1 LTPEVFLSALA
12 AAGLQGD
19 QVASFLSFSFD
30 FSSRKLPSLTT
41 RIGSDRFAALHK
53 ILHAKSRSVTYPL
66 NKMKPKTRVVENLS
80 ARVYNQI
87 KNLILCNQIMPGQKL
102 HHQQLSERLGV
113 SRTPVREA
121 LTRLVQEGYVSF
133 LPNRGFTCKEIR
145 MQEAEELYE
154 VREALEAFAVEK
166 AIAKLTEK
174 SLAQLREKMNV
185 YGCDVQNRFSRER
198 LVYDQDVHLQIAEL
212 TDNMTLKNTLSHVF
226 ERIVLKRRTDG
237 LYDPA
242 RGVAAHQEHLRLL
255 DAMERR
261 DAAAA
266 IAIMRKHI
274 QAGKQNVIADLE
286 RRQEL
291 RGLRAV
297 ATEN

>member
-1 LTPEVFLSALA
+1 MA
-12 AAGLQGD
+12 
-19 QVASFLSFSFD
+19 
-30 FSSRKLPSLTT
+30 
-41 RIGSDRFAALHK
+41 
-53 ILHAKSRSVTYPL
+53 YPL
-66 NKMKPKTRVVENLS
+66 KRTKSQTRAVENLS

-87 KNLILCNQIMPGQKL
+87 KNLILCNEIMPGQKL

-154 VREALEAFAVEK
+154 LREALEAFAVEK
-166 AIAKLTEK
+166 AIATLTENA
-174 SLAQLREKMNV
+174 LTQLREKINA
-185 YGCDVQNRFSRER
+185 YGRDVQHRFTRER
-198 LVYDQDVHLQIAEL
+198 LVYDQDVHLQIAKL
-212 TDNMTLKNTLSHVF
+212 TGNETLRNTLSHVF

-242 RGVAAHQEHLRLL
+242 RGIDAHHEHLRLL
-255 DAMERR
+255 DAMEQR

-266 IAIMRKHI
+266 VAILRNHI
-274 QAGKQNVIADLE
+274 QAGKKNVMADLE
-286 RRQEL
+286 HRQEI
-291 RGLRAV
+291 RGLRAL
-297 ATEN
+297 ATDQ

>member
-1 LTPEVFLSALA
+1 MNFPLKKSKSKT
-12 AAGLQGD
+12 
-19 QVASFLSFSFD
+19 
-30 FSSRKLPSLTT
+30 
-41 RIGSDRFAALHK
+41 
-53 ILHAKSRSVTYPL
+53 HA
-66 NKMKPKTRVVENLS
+66 VENLS

-87 KNLILCNQIMPGQKL
+87 KQLILCNEIMPGQKL

-154 VREALEAFAVEK
+154 LREALEAFAVEK
-166 AIAKLTEK
+166 AIATLTEK
-174 SLAQLREKMNV
+174 ALRQLRDKV
-185 YGCDVQNRFSRER
+185 TAYGSDVQNRFTRDR
-198 LVYDQDVHLQIAEL
+198 LVYDQDVHLQIARL
-212 TDNMTLKNTLSHVF
+212 TGNETLRNTLSHVF

-255 DAMERR
+255 EAMERR
-261 DAAAA
+261 DAPGAVA
-266 IAIMRKHI
+266 ILRNHI
-274 QAGKQNVIADLE
+274 QAGKKNVMADLKH
-286 RRQEL
+286 RQAM

-297 ATEN
+297 NNRPLKN

>member
-1 LTPEVFLSALA
+1 MPH
-12 AAGLQGD
+12 
-19 QVASFLSFSFD
+19 
-30 FSSRKLPSLTT
+30 SLKKT
-41 RIGSDRFAALHK
+41 
-53 ILHAKSRSVTYPL
+53 KSR
-66 NKMKPKTRVVENLS
+66 TRAVENLS

-87 KNLILCNQIMPGQKL
+87 KNLILCNEIMPGQKL
-102 HHQQLSERLGV
+102 YHQQLSERLGV

-154 VREALEAFAVEK
+154 LREALEAFAVEK
-166 AIAKLTEK
+166 AIETVTDATLR
-174 SLAQLREKMNV
+174 QLRDKMNA
-185 YGCDVQNRFSRER
+185 YGRDVQKRFTRER
-198 LVYDQDVHLQIAEL
+198 LVYDQDVHLEIAQL
-212 TDNMTLKNTLSHVF
+212 TGNDTLRNTLSHVF

-261 DAAAA
+261 DAVEA
-266 IAIMRKHI
+266 IAVLRNHI
-274 QAGKQNVIADLE
+274 RAGKKNVMADLE
-286 RRQEL
+286 QRQAI
-291 RGLRAV
+291 RGLRALV
-297 ATEN
+297 TDQ